1 MKLNKKNG
9 GQILA
14 ESLYNHGI
22 NTIFMVPGESYLAAI
37 DGLYDYRNEIKLIT
51 CRHESGAANMAEAYG
66 KISRQPG
73 IVFVTRG
80 PGACHA
86 SVGVHTAMQDSTPM
100 ILFIGQITRK
110 NKGRE
115 AFQEV
120 DYEKMFTPPFCKWAY
135 EVKKTE
141 ELPKVINKAFQVSLS
156 GRPGPVVISLPED
169 MLEEKIQ
176 YEPLEPEKIFTVC
189 PKVKPIESVL
199 NILGE
204 SSKPLIIVGGGD
216 WDGKGAKDLVHFAE
230 KNHIPIAVSFRRQ
243 ALVNNNSTSYV
254 GDLST
259 SVDMNLVKY
268 VKSADLI
275 LVIGA
280 RLGEMTT
287 KGYTTITNNGN
298 QKIIHIYPD
307 SNELGKVYDPL
318 IEIKSNSSECA
329 KILRGKLIKNITW
342 KKWTKMGNDN
352 YIRYS
357 TPSPYKT
364 EPDMGKIMTYLKHTM
379 PNNTIVTID
388 AGNFSGWIQRF
399 WTFSEPLTQIAPT
412 SGAMGY
418 AIPAAIAAKIAKKH
432 TQVIGFCGDGGFMMS
447 SQELATANQ
456 YGIKPLIILINN
468 SMLGTIRMHQEI
480 HFPRRIIATDL
491 INPDFKVL
499 ASSYNL
505 HSERVQKTS
514 EFPNALDR
522 SIKSKKAAIIEIQ
535 VDPNQITTSKTI
547 KDLNN

>member
-51 CRHESGAANMAEAYG
+51 CRHESGAANMAESYG
-66 KISRQPG
+66 KISKQPG

-110 NKGRE
+110 NKGKE

-120 DYEKMFTPPFCKWAY
+120 DYEKMFTPPFCKWTY
-135 EVKKTE
+135 EIKNAE

-176 YEPLEPEKIFTVC
+176 YKPLGPEKIFTVS
-189 PKVKPIESVL
+189 PKVKPIESAL
-199 NILGE
+199 KILSK

-216 WDGKGAKDLVHFAE
+216 WNEKGAKDLVHFAE
-230 KNHIPIAVSFRRQ
+230 KNYIPIAVSFRRQ

-287 KGYTTITNNGN
+287 KGYTTIPKNGK

-307 SNELGKVYDPL
+307 SNELGKVYAPL
-318 IEIKSNSSECA
+318 IGIKSNSSECA
-329 KILRGKLIKNITW
+329 KMLRGKLIKNITW

-357 TPSPYKT
+357 TPAPYKT
-364 EPDMGKIMTYLKHTM
+364 EPDMGKIMTYLKQTM

-480 HFPRRIIATDL
+480 HFPRRIITTDL
-491 INPDFKVL
+491 INPDFKLL
-499 ASSYNL
+499 ASSYNW
-505 HSERVQKTS
+505 HSERVQKSS
-514 EFPNALDR
+514 EFPDALDR
-522 SIKSKKAAIIEIQ
+522 SIRSNKAAVIEIQ
-535 VDPNQITTSKTI
+535 VDPNQITTNKTI

>member
-176 YEPLEPEKIFTVC
+176 YRYQ
-189 PKVKPIESVL
+189 VL
-199 NILGE
+199 NIHQL
-204 SSKPLIIVGGGD
+204 
-216 WDGKGAKDLVHFAE
+216 
-230 KNHIPIAVSFRRQ
+230 KNLKIFR
-243 ALVNNNSTSYV
+243 
-254 GDLST
+254 
-259 SVDMNLVKY
+259 
-268 VKSADLI
+268 I
-275 LVIGA
+275 L
-280 RLGEMTT
+280 
-287 KGYTTITNNGN
+287 
-298 QKIIHIYPD
+298 
-307 SNELGKVYDPL
+307 
-318 IEIKSNSSECA
+318 
-329 KILRGKLIKNITW
+329 KNI
-342 KKWTKMGNDN
+342 K
-352 YIRYS
+352 R
-357 TPSPYKT
+357 
-364 EPDMGKIMTYLKHTM
+364 L
-379 PNNTIVTID
+379 
-388 AGNFSGWIQRF
+388 
-399 WTFSEPLTQIAPT
+399 
-412 SGAMGY
+412 
-418 AIPAAIAAKIAKKH
+418 
-432 TQVIGFCGDGGFMMS
+432 
-447 SQELATANQ
+447 
-456 YGIKPLIILINN
+456 
-468 SMLGTIRMHQEI
+468 
-480 HFPRRIIATDL
+480 
-491 INPDFKVL
+491 
-499 ASSYNL
+499 
-505 HSERVQKTS
+505 
-514 EFPNALDR
+514 
-522 SIKSKKAAIIEIQ
+522 
-535 VDPNQITTSKTI
+535 
-547 KDLNN
+547 